1 MGNGMS
7 VNYEKL
13 NVIRDSRGI
22 VFEPLEGDKIFD
34 KKNAHVVMSGP
45 GVVRGNHFHKKGEE
59 TIAVMGP
66 ALVSV
71 RDDAEIR
78 EIEIPRGAVYS
89 FFFPPGQSHAIK
101 NLSEE
106 INILMAFNTIGHDP
120 QNPDTEVDLLL

>member
-1 MGNGMS
+1 MP

-45 GVVRGNHFHKKGEE
+45 GVVRGNHFHKKGRES
-59 TIAVMGP
+59 IAVMGP

-78 EIEIPRGAVYS
+78 EIEIPEGEVYG

-101 NLSEE
+101 NMSKE
-106 INILMAFNTIGHDP
+106 INILMAFNTVGHDP